1 MLAEIVTIGDE
12 LTRGEIVDTNAAG
25 LAARLWALGVPV
37 RWMTSCRDD
46 DDDIRA
52 ALTAAVGRAGLVLV
66 SGGLGPTEDDRTV
79 DVVAGLLGVGV
90 AHDPVAQAR
99 LEAMMAARGR
109 PVTEVNLRQVRE
121 DAERAA
127 VLKVIARTNGNIAR
141 AAEILGVSRPSL
153 YDLLGRF
160 GLKKENGS

>member
-1 MLAEIVTIGDE
+1 VLAEIVTIGDE

-66 SGGLGPTEDDRTV
+66 SGGGWVRPRTI
-79 DVVAGLLGVGV
+79 APSTWSPGCS
-90 AHDPVAQAR
+90 ASASRTIPWPR
-99 LEAMMAARGR
+99 LA
-109 PVTEVNLRQVRE
+109 
-121 DAERAA
+121 
-127 VLKVIARTNGNIAR
+127 
-141 AAEILGVSRPSL
+141 SRP
-153 YDLLGRF
+153 
-160 GLKKENGS
+160 